1 MARLDI
7 KRRGELLGT
16 EVLNADLSRA
26 WPEEEIR
33 ELHDLWMQHPLLV
46 FPRQAIRD
54 AQHIA
59 FARRFGE
66 LEIHPAREHRSSTHP
81 EIYRV
86 SNVDEAGN
94 ILPSASAGAKYM
106 SLTRLWHSDSSFREV
121 PSNGSILHGIE
132 VVKGAGQTLF
142 CNLTEVYA
150 ALDESMRRRIRG
162 LRVVHSHENILSFVD
177 GLKEVAGQK
186 YEHLPPVT
194 HPLVRRHPKTGRP
207 SLFISPH
214 TMERVV
220 GLEER
225 ESRALLDE
233 LSAFA
238 ILGRFVY
245 HHEWERDDV
254 IMWDNRCL
262 MHAVMPYDADR
273 QRRIMHRTTIV
284 GDGPVL
290 AAA

>member
-1 MARLDI
+1 MPRFEL
-7 KRRGELLGT
+7 KRRGALLGT
-16 EVLNADLSRA
+16 EVRNADLSREWSDA
-26 WPEEEIR
+26 EIR
-33 ELHDLWMQHPLLV
+33 ALHQLWMQHPLLV
-46 FPRQAIRD
+46 FPRQRITD
-54 AQHIA
+54 AQQIA

-66 LEIHPAREHRSSTHP
+66 LEIHPAREHRSSQHP

-86 SNVDEAGN
+86 SNVDEDGN
-94 ILPSASAGAKYM
+94 LLPSASAGAKYM

-132 VVKGAGQTLF
+132 IVKGAGQTLF

-150 ALDESMRRRIRG
+150 ALDEETKRSIAG
-162 LRVVHSHENILSFVD
+162 LRVVHSHENILTFVD
-177 GLKEVAGQK
+177 GLKEIAGQK
-186 YEHLPPVT
+186 YDHLPPVT
-194 HPLVRRHPKTGRP
+194 HPLVRRHPVTGRP

-214 TMERVV
+214 TMELIV
-220 GLEER
+220 GMDPIESER
-225 ESRALLDE
+225 LLDA
-233 LSAFA
+233 LTAFA
-238 ILGRFVY
+238 IQDRFVY
-245 HHEWERDDV
+245 RHEWEQDDV

-290 AAA
+290 PA

>member
-1 MARLDI
+1 MARFEI
-7 KRRGELLGT
+7 RRRGPLLGT
-16 EVLNADLSRA
+16 EVCNADLSRT
-26 WPEEEIR
+26 WTDEESVA
-33 ELHDLWMQHPLLV
+33 LHALWMQHPLLI
-46 FPRQAIRD
+46 FPRQRITD
-54 AQHIA
+54 AQQIA

-66 LEIHPAREHRSSTHP
+66 LEIHPAREHRSSRHP

-132 VVKGAGQTLF
+132 VVRGAGQTLF

-150 ALDESMRRRIRG
+150 ALDEATRRRIAG
-162 LRVVHSHENILSFVD
+162 LRVVHSHDNILGFVD

-186 YEHLPPVT
+186 YDHLPPVT
-194 HPLVRRHPKTGRP
+194 HPLVRRHPVTGRP

-214 TMERVV
+214 TMEGIV
-220 GLEER
+220 GMSADEGR
-225 ESRALLDE
+225 RLLDE
-233 LSAFA
+233 LTEFA
-238 ILGRFVY
+238 IQERFVY
-245 HHEWERDDV
+245 RHEWAQDDV

-262 MHAVMPYDADR
+262 MHAVMPYDTDR

-290 AAA
+290 PA